1 MVERPFPPKT
11 MLSALAMRVLE
22 AIERRR
28 MVVPGDR
35 VAVAVSGGGDSVALL
50 LLFEELRE
58 KLGVTLRVIHFN
70 HRLRSGSSEEDERFV
85 RKLAATRGLACEVRS
100 EDVAA
105 LAQTQGKN
113 IEEAAR
119 ERRYAFFRQV
129 VRDRLAT
136 RVATGH
142 TADDQAETILG
153 RLSRGSG
160 LRGLGGIYP
169 ALGPVVRPLLDVRRA
184 ELRDY
189 LRERGQTWR
198 EDETNLD
205 TSRLRARIRQTLL
218 PSMEADFG
226 PKIVVRLAR
235 LAELAR
241 RDEAVLDALV
251 ESRFAA
257 LARRE
262 EAGVTIRAK
271 DLIAPWPE
279 LPAGDARDGLAARLV
294 QRAAREVTGDLRG
307 LDASHV
313 ERVLELA
320 RHGAS
325 GSRLE
330 LGKGLQAERVLE
342 RIIFTP
348 PTRPR
353 GTAVPARSYLYP
365 ADPQA
370 AREREVVVE
379 IAETAKR
386 VHLKLIDWPAAGRE
400 TYKETAGA
408 LDAGRLETPLEV
420 RNWHPGDAYRPVGR
434 GRSEKLKRLLLE
446 RRISA
451 RERALWPVL
460 TSGGKPVWAAGL
472 PVSAEN
478 ATGPETRLALVV
490 WQEDGANG
498 VKGAARDTEREA
510 SASKRVESG

>member
-1 MVERPFPPKT
+1 

-58 KLGVTLRVIHFN
+58 KLGVTLMVIHFN
-70 HRLRSGSSEEDERFV
+70 HRLRPGSAEQDERFV
-85 RKLAATRGLACEVRS
+85 RELATAGGHGLEIRS

-119 ERRYAFFRQV
+119 EQRYAFFRRV

-136 RVATGH
+136 RIATGH

-153 RLSRGSG
+153 RICRGSG
-160 LRGLGGIYP
+160 LRGLGGIHP
-169 ALGPVVRPLLDVRRA
+169 VLGPVVRPLLQVRRA

-189 LRERGQTWR
+189 LDGRGQPWR

-205 TSRLRARIRQTLL
+205 TSRTRARIRQSLL
-218 PSMEADFG
+218 PAMEADFG
-226 PKIVVRLAR
+226 PKIVTRLGR

-262 EAGVTIRAK
+262 QSSVVFLAK
-271 DLIAPWPE
+271 ELIAPWSE
-279 LPAGDARDGLAARLV
+279 LPASEAREGLAARLV
-294 QRAAREVTGDLRG
+294 QRAAREVTGDPRG
-307 LDASHV
+307 LDAGHV

-320 RHGAS
+320 RHGTS
-325 GSRLE
+325 GSLLE
-330 LGKGLQAERVLE
+330 LGKGLKAERVLE
-342 RIIFTP
+342 RVIFTSSA
-348 PTRPR
+348 RR
-353 GTAVPARSYLYP
+353 QATAVPTRSYLYA

-370 AREREVVVE
+370 AHGREMVVE

-386 VHLKLIDWPAAGRE
+386 VHLKLIDWPADGRE

-408 LDAGRLETPLEV
+408 LDAGRLEKPLEV
-420 RNWHPGDAYRPVGR
+420 RNWHPGDAYRPLGR

-446 RRISA
+446 RRIAA

-460 TSGGKPVWAAGL
+460 TSGGEPVWAGGL
-472 PVSAEN
+472 PVSAEH
-478 ATGPETRLALVV
+478 AAGPETRLALVV
-490 WQEDGANG
+490 WEEESASG
-498 VKGAARDTEREA
+498 VKSATRDTERGA
-510 SASKRVESG
+510 SASKQIGGGVG

>member
-1 MVERPFPPKT
+1 M
-11 MLSALAMRVLE
+11 MLSSLAKRVLE
-22 AIERRR
+22 AIERYR

-50 LLFEELRE
+50 LLFEELHE

-70 HRLRSGSSEEDERFV
+70 HRLRPGSAEEDERFV
-85 RKLAATRGLACEVRS
+85 GNLAAARGLACEIRS

-105 LAQTQGKN
+105 LAQSEGKN

-129 VRDRLAT
+129 VRGRVAT

-142 TADDQAETILG
+142 TADDQAETVLG
-153 RLSRGSG
+153 RICRGSG
-160 LRGLGGIYP
+160 LRGLGGIQP
-169 ALGPVVRPLLDVRRA
+169 VLGPVVRPLLDVRRT

-189 LRERGQTWR
+189 LRQRGQPWR

-205 TSRLRARIRQTLL
+205 TSRLRARIRRNLL
-218 PSMEADFG
+218 PAMEADFG
-226 PKIVVRLAR
+226 AKIVTRLAR

-257 LARRE
+257 LVRRE
-262 EAGVTIRAK
+262 QSSVEIEAK
-271 DLIAPWPE
+271 DLISPWSE
-279 LPAGDARDGLAARLV
+279 LLTDDARNGLASRLV

-307 LDASHV
+307 LDAKHV

-320 RHGAS
+320 RHGTS

-330 LGKGLQAERVLE
+330 LGKGLEVERVLE
-342 RIIFTP
+342 RVIFTSSG
-348 PTRPR
+348 RRR
-353 GTAVPARSYLYP
+353 GTATPSRSYLYP
-365 ADPQA
+365 ADPQIA
-370 AREREVVVE
+370 GVRELVVE

-408 LDAGRLETPLEV
+408 LDAGRLEKPLEV
-420 RNWHPGDAYRPVGR
+420 RNWHPGDAYRPLGR

-446 RRISA
+446 RRIAA

-460 TSGGKPVWAAGL
+460 ASGGKPVWAGGM
-472 PVSAEN
+472 PVSAEH
-478 ATGPETRLALVV
+478 AAGPETRLALVV
-490 WQEDGANG
+490 WEEESAIG
-498 VKGAARDTEREA
+498 VKGATRDTERGA
-510 SASKRVESG
+510 SASNQVESGLR